1 MRDELELL
9 KETLKYKDVGW
20 EARLK
25 TALAVFMEG
34 SELCKDGSVGISIVN
49 GVLLPCLEIIQ
60 QQTSHSPESTGIRL
74 GVAIIPLIIGVP
86 GFSAIGNG
94 IHFRNL
100 GFGI

>member
-1 MRDELELL
+1 MRDDLELL

-60 QQTSHSPESTGIRL
+60 QQTTHSSDSPGIRFVKKYQFL
-74 GVAIIPLIIGVP
+74 LKIICKYFVMDLKL
-86 GFSAIGNG
+86 N
-94 IHFRNL
+94 
-100 GFGI
+100 